1 MLKEVRVIPVYPED
15 KTAIETTVKTYE
27 LFGWHLVSNN
37 SCEELDDTNTVF
49 ATFNKLTFQ
58 RDKENPL
65 YFEFANLENRYNEA
79 QAHRTAFEM
88 MGGRYTKEY
97 VKAVTAQYGL
107 QPRFNWCAFI
117 LGTICAIVPGIIY
130 CVKYNQN
137 KRTFYE
143 RQETMTPQD
152 DILREIE
159 HEIND
164 IVAAA
169 QQLTGRVPNP
179 LTQTMQ
185 IKASK
190 D

>member
-15 KTAIETTVKTYE
+15 KATIANTIKTYE

-37 SCEELDDTNTVF
+37 ACEELDETNTVF

-58 RDKENPL
+58 RDKENPQ
-65 YFEFANLENRYNEA
+65 YYEFANLETRYNEA
-79 QAHRTAFEM
+79 QAHRMAFEM

-97 VKAVTAQYGL
+97 VKAVTAEYGL
-107 QPRFNWCAFI
+107 QPRFNWCAFV
-117 LGTICAIVPGIIY
+117 LGMVFAIVPGIIY
-130 CVKYNQN
+130 CVKHSQH
-137 KRTFYE
+137 KRAFFE
-143 RQETMTPQD
+143 RLETMTPQD

-169 QQLTGRVPNP
+169 QQLSGKVPNP

-185 IKASK
+185 L
-190 D
+190 DTNNH